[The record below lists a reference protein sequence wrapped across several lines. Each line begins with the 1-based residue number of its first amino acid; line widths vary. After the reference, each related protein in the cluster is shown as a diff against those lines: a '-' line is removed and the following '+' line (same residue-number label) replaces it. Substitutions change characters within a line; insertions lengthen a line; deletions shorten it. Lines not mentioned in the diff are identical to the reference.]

1 MISSVKDLVTYL
13 ETYLDPDELVLATWW
28 TKDDVDLMDT
38 EIVLSPEDLTQVWS
52 TIVFGLESYVD
63 DTISEISDALFDL
76 TLKELVP

>member
-1 MISSVKDLVTYL
+1 MISTVKDLVTYL
-13 ETYLDPDELVLATWW
+13 ETHLDPEELVLATWW

-76 TLKELVP
+76 TLQELAP